1 MSPHLP
7 LSLKFSSDQ
16 RFAGFLG
23 LDAARALA
31 QAVAAGESAD
41 WLYLAGP
48 AGSGKTHLLLAAC
61 ALAQEHGRRAVYL
74 PLKALAGRL
83 TDALPGHEA
92 ADLICLD
99 DLDAIVGSNEDEV
112 ALFHCHNRA
121 RAQGTHV
128 IYSAL
133 AMPAARA
140 FTLPDL
146 ASRLEQCT
154 RLLLEVPDEQVRRQ
168 VLRERGA
175 RRGLELDE
183 SVLEFLFRRV
193 GRDLASLTVLL
204 DRIDRESLAAQR
216 RVTVPFLKQMLGKAG
231 AGPPP

>member
-1 MSPHLP
+1 M
-7 LSLKFSSDQ
+7 
-16 RFAGFLG
+16 
-23 LDAARALA
+23 
-31 QAVAAGESAD
+31 
-41 WLYLAGP
+41 
-48 AGSGKTHLLLAAC
+48 
-61 ALAQEHGRRAVYL
+61 
-74 PLKALAGRL
+74 
-83 TDALPGHEA
+83 
-92 ADLICLD
+92 
-99 DLDAIVGSNEDEV
+99 
-112 ALFHCHNRA
+112 NRA
-121 RAQGTHV
+121 E
-128 IYSAL
+128 AL
-133 AMPAARA
+133 LDRQ
-140 FTLPDL
+140 L